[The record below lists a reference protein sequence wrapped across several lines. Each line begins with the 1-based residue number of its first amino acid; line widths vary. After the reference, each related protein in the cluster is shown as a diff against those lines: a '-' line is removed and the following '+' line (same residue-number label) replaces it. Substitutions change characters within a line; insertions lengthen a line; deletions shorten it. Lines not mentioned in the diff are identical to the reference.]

1 VEATVYRKLV
11 GSVMYLVNTRSDMCY
26 VVKHLIQVMVRPTN
40 QYWKVAKHML
50 RYLKGT
56 TQYRLWYRWIEGV
69 KLQGFTGAD

>member
-1 VEATVYRKLV
+1 
-11 GSVMYLVNTRSDMCY
+11 
-26 VVKHLIQVMVRPTN
+26 MVRPTN